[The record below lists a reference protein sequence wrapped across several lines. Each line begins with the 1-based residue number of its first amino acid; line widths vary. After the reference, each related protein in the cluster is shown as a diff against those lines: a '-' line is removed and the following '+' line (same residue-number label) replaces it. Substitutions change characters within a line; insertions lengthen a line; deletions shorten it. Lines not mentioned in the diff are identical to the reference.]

1 MRPVELYRFT
11 LRQQTWTYANAEVP
25 FTLSG
30 QVYAPET
37 IERTGID
44 YTMSQPRQ
52 AIDVTVRR
60 DFPVASLFAAGVQPG
75 VVNLVVL
82 EIDRSTPTVSR
93 LVWRGRVLGPEWIK
107 DGEGLVC
114 RLKCEPR
121 STQLGRGVLKL
132 RTSVACNKQL
142 YGITCRAD
150 RNAYRV
156 TATATAV
163 SGHVITAQ
171 AFGELPDGW
180 LAGGWLEL
188 ANVPRRMILSHTG
201 GSVVLSGPVPGLN
214 VGSSLVV
221 FPGCDHL
228 PDTCATKFENIE
240 NYGGKL
246 FVPGRDPH
254 REGVS

>member
-1 MRPVELYRFT
+1 MYRFT
-11 LRQQTWTYANAEVP
+11 LRQQTWTYAAAEVR

-30 QVYAPET
+30 QVYTPEA
-37 IERTGID
+37 IERSGID

-52 AIDVTVRR
+52 AIEVRVRR
-60 DFPVASLFAAGVQPG
+60 DFPVAELFASGLQPG

-82 EIDRSTPTVSR
+82 EVDRSAPTVTR
-93 LVWRGRVLGPEWIK
+93 LVWRGRVLGPEWVK
-107 DGEGLVC
+107 EGEGLVC

-121 STQLGRGVLKL
+121 STQLGRAVLKL

-142 YGITCRAD
+142 YGPTCRAD
-150 RNAYRV
+150 RNAFRI
-156 TATATAV
+156 TATASAV
-163 SGHVITAQ
+163 AGRVITAQ

-180 LAGGWLEL
+180 LSGGWLEL
-188 ANVPRRMILSHTG
+188 ANVPRRMILAHTG
-201 GSVVLSGPVPGLN
+201 GSVFLAGPVPGLV
-214 VGSSLVV
+214 VGSNLAV

-228 PDTCATKFENIE
+228 PDTCEFKFENLP